1 MESRNNKLG
10 KFFGTSLS
18 SAGYFLM
25 GAGILTISY
34 SFTSLALIISGA
46 FLAFTYTGT
55 ILDIDNKRVRPYI
68 SLFGIFRTGEWV
80 NISHASQFSI
90 AKVANRF
97 TSYSRA
103 NVRLDLDIS
112 EIRLILINKV
122 NKDKPKKVVINKFN
136 NFEDALREKEEIS
149 SILLN
154 PEVEH

>member
-10 KFFGTSLS
+10 KFFGPSLS

-103 NVRLDLDIS
+103 NIRFDFDTS
-112 EIRLILINKV
+112 EIRLILINK
-122 NKDKPKKVVINKFN
+122 DKPKKVIINKFN
-136 NFEDALREKEEIS
+136 NFEDARREKEEIS
-149 SILLN
+149 RILLN
-154 PEVEH
+154 PDPEL